1 MSLNIDLNKNDELN
15 SKVKSQLN
23 EKKIR
28 KIRKTLL
35 FLAEKDIKSCKSY
48 NIKVIKKDESDNR
61 IVMPTIIPQKIFH
74 EDFEKLKLNLL
85 SIENEVNS
93 DQSELANSSD
103 FENEDDE

>member
-1 MSLNIDLNKNDELN
+1 MSLNTDLNKDDELN
-15 SKVKSQLN
+15 SKLKSQLN

-35 FLAEKDIKSCKSY
+35 FLAEKDIKSRKSY

-61 IVMPTIIPQKIFH
+61 MVMPTIIPQKISY
-74 EDFEKLKLNLL
+74 EDFEKLKLNSL